1 MTKMEFGAALL
12 PWYENNR
19 RILPW
24 REDPAPYHVWISEIM
39 LQQTR
44 VEAVRGYYSRFL
56 ETLPDIAA
64 LAAAPQETYMKL
76 WEGLGYY
83 SRVRNLHRAAQVVM
97 EEYGGELPRTKKEL
111 EKLPGIG
118 PYTAAAI
125 ASIAYGEP
133 EPAIDGNLLR
143 VFARLTQYGENI
155 KLPAAAK
162 EADQFYRERI
172 PKGRG
177 GDFNQALMDLGAAIC
192 LPTSQPRCADCPF
205 EKMCEVHI
213 ERPGEELSLPVMPV
227 KKPRTIEYLTV
238 FVIHSGEK
246 TAITKRPAHGLLAGL
261 YELPHA
267 DGYLTPAQADDW
279 LREHGV
285 EALRIV
291 PLPDARH
298 IFTHREWHMKG
309 YQVWMDSLCEQKAP
323 YIMASAQEIA
333 DRYAVPS
340 AFSAFTA
347 YL

>member
-1 MTKMEFGAALL
+1 MEFGAALL

-143 VFARLTQYGENI
+143 VFAILTHYVENI

-162 EADQFYRERI
+162 
-172 PKGRG
+172 
-177 GDFNQALMDLGAAIC
+177 
-192 LPTSQPRCADCPF
+192 
-205 EKMCEVHI
+205 
-213 ERPGEELSLPVMPV
+213 
-227 KKPRTIEYLTV
+227 
-238 FVIHSGEK
+238 
-246 TAITKRPAHGLLAGL
+246 
-261 YELPHA
+261 
-267 DGYLTPAQADDW
+267 
-279 LREHGV
+279 
-285 EALRIV
+285 
-291 PLPDARH
+291 
-298 IFTHREWHMKG
+298 
-309 YQVWMDSLCEQKAP
+309 
-323 YIMASAQEIA
+323 
-333 DRYAVPS
+333 
-340 AFSAFTA
+340 
-347 YL
+347 